1 MPDAASDPTLVAA
14 LKERVRA
21 AREQMAAAIA
31 DGRGDDAWE
40 AALVA
45 ISARGRFGVRLGLER
60 SRAILEELGSPERTV
75 RGALIAGTNGKGSVG
90 ALISAALSAGGVRH
104 GSTPKPHL
112 VSYRERIRIDGHPL
126 APLQFAVAVERALDA
141 ADRIE
146 SRVGPVTEF
155 ELLAGVVFD
164 GVQAAGIYRAVVE
177 VGLGGRL
184 DAMHAWDGGVA
195 VVTNVGLDHQEY
207 LGETIKEIAGE
218 KAAIIMRGDR
228 AVTGATDRGEALSVI
243 KSVAAAVN
251 APLTIATHG
260 AIRTLGRD
268 GIEVELPRL
277 GAVRVGLLGRHQG
290 ENAAVALAT
299 LDAMKSAGI
308 TTVSDEEIRAGFA
321 AARWPG
327 RMELISGAF
336 GANDQ
341 RDLLLDGAHNED
353 GAAALAAAVSDL
365 APLLRDADGES
376 GAGGVTLIFAAMA
389 DKSIAKIFSELARS
403 PLLQSARVI
412 CTSVSDDR
420 SSTPEALAA
429 MARGAGLG
437 TRVETAADPRAA
449 LNAASRDHGAV
460 IVAGSLYLVGAVR
473 EQLLRQGRLPDDGS
487 LDRLTTTGPAE
498 SQG

>member
-21 AREQMAAAIA
+21 AREQMTAAIA
-31 DGRGDDAWE
+31 SGRGDDAWE

-90 ALISAALSAGGVRH
+90 ALISAALSAAGVRH

-112 VSYRERIRIDGHPL
+112 VSYRERIRIDGRPL
-126 APLQFAVAVERALDA
+126 APLPFAVAVERALDA

-146 SRVGPVTEF
+146 PRVGPVTEF

-164 GVQAAGIYRAVVE
+164 GFHAAGITRAVVE

-299 LDAMKSAGI
+299 LDAMKSAGL

-336 GANDQ
+336 SSSDQ

-353 GAAALAAAVSDL
+353 GAAALASAVIDL

-376 GAGGVTLIFAAMA
+376 GLSGVTLIFAAMA

-403 PLLQSARVI
+403 SLLQSARVI
-412 CTSVSDDR
+412 CTSVGDDR
-420 SSTPEALAA
+420 SSSPEALAA

-437 TRVETAADPRAA
+437 AKVETAANPRAA
-449 LNAASRDHGAV
+449 LNAASRDRGAV

-473 EQLLRQGRLPDDGS
+473 ERLLREGKLPDDGS
-487 LDRLTTTGPAE
+487 LDRLATTGSVE